1 MIGEA
6 LCMIWDMIVLIFKFI
21 FKIGYKILPVFIV
34 LLILW
39 VVFHFIL
46 DIKIWWN
53 IGRNPNTRELFVS
66 HREKMIKENTFQAIT
81 LPPLDNY
88 DIEIAIPSGQIL
100 HNTVQGNWGISTDPN
115 NIGMTTGVY
124 RDGYSADGCIFK
136 GISGKKYKRMLEQG
150 PYVLRYAI
158 RNRGKS
164 NNNFLENNADSIT
177 KSAGHDVKIYI
188 NDKLIYDLK
197 NEGVPSDKLKVVGTN
212 YADYNKLAEDT
223 SRGRRPVDYIKF
235 IPREKPKAKV
245 KEGFSSNNKGLMGKI
260 SQHFANIFDG
270 LKFKIS
276 YKEGY
281 ESKPEYN
288 KEEYMK
294 EKIRKYFWDIKNDN
308 RKAILASRINNQT
321 WKIYIRE
328 LFDYRWTGW
337 DRCLPLAFYKMHM
350 DIANGETSANMI
362 NLYAKNF
369 TDEDILQDTY
379 YTTTGERVTPQKFC
393 KDDIKSE
400 IAKEL
405 GFVDSDGTGKLNVL
419 NAYLEKALR
428 KIKGSTFSVSR
439 EPIGATEDG
448 SADNAGSAGGSVGGS
463 AGGSAG
469 GSGDGDS
476 ETVVVP
482 GGTGNKK
489 CPKNCIEPRHLS
501 EYCEKDIIRMVLGG
515 EDKYY
520 RKCPRVCKDRNS
532 PDYIN
537 YDQSNAKNPF
547 DVNRDGC
554 RNTEAH
560 CIDSCDKVLVEVD
573 ENGRDLYSIQNN
585 YTKTKETTNYAK
597 DRLFAH
603 KQTNGLFGLTDNRL
617 GGSKQKYTIKY
628 KPENPNPA
636 QGPVHYNA
644 IWDFKS

>member
-6 LCMIWDMIVLIFKFI
+6 LFLIRDTIVSIFKYLL
-21 FKIGYKILPVFIV
+21 KIGYKLLPVFIV
-34 LLILW
+34 LLLLW
-39 VVFHFIL
+39 IVFHFIL

-158 RNRGKS
+158 RNRS
-164 NNNFLENNADSIT
+164 NSNNADSIT

-212 YADYNKLAEDT
+212 YADYNQLAEDT

-235 IPREKPKAKV
+235 IPREKPKV
-245 KEGFSSNNKGLMGKI
+245 NMKEGFRSKNKGIMGKI
-260 SQHFANIFDG
+260 SEHFANLFDG
-270 LKFKIS
+270 LQFKFS
-276 YKEGY
+276 YKEGWT
-281 ESKPEYN
+281 SKPEYN
-288 KEEYMK
+288 KEDYMK

-308 RKAILASRINNQT
+308 RKAILAARINNQK

-337 DRCLPLAFYKMHM
+337 DRCLPLAFYQMHI
-350 DIANGETSANMI
+350 DIANDDNDDNDDNDKTSANMI

-369 TDEDILQDTY
+369 TSTDILQDKY
-379 YTTTGERVTPQKFC
+379 FKDTGQRAKPPKFC

-405 GFVDSDGTGKLNVL
+405 GFVDSDGNGKLNVL
-419 NAYLEKALR
+419 NAKVEEALR
-428 KIKGSTFSVSR
+428 KIKGSAFSISR
-439 EPIGATEDG
+439 EPIGVTED
-448 SADNAGSAGGSVGGS
+448 STA
-463 AGGSAG
+463 GSAG
-469 GSGDGDS
+469 GSGDDDS

-547 DVNRDGC
+547 DINRDGC